1 MQSLQK
7 LNAKPQL
14 VAILYLKRQEKS
26 NIKLKKKKTKT
37 FIIQLIFKIREVPTK
52 HYCKLQNVL
61 CLS

>member
-26 NIKLKKKKTKT
+26 NFKLKKKN
-37 FIIQLIFKIREVPTK
+37 
-52 HYCKLQNVL
+52 QNIYYTINI
-61 CLS
+61 